1 MRQPY
6 ARSMDPHLVIS
17 GRRDLAGEIYRNLR
31 AAILDGR
38 IAGGER
44 LPATRE
50 LAVRLNVSRTTV
62 ATAYDRLISEGYAT
76 GRVGSGTYV
85 EPNVAT
91 RDGRPALPRRALR
104 PRHVWESV
112 PLPAIFRVDQPEY
125 DFRAG
130 IPDARLFPHD
140 QWRRLVAREFRSSA
154 VGSGVYGE
162 PAGHRGL
169 REAIARHV
177 GVSRGVRATAEEIVV
192 TNGTQQAVDIVA
204 RVLLKPRERVAVEDP
219 GYSPIRLLFEAI
231 GARVTVVPVD
241 DEGLVVDA
249 LPTGTRVVYVS
260 PSHQFPL
267 GVSMSMA
274 RRRALIAWAADHDAA
289 VIEDDYDSEFR
300 YGAKPIEALQTL
312 DKSGRVIYV
321 GSFSKTMLPALRL
334 GFVIVPE
341 SLRIATQSAKFL
353 TDWHTSLPLQAA
365 LATFIDDGLFARHV
379 RRMRT
384 VYQGRYEKVIEILA
398 RKFVDDLAIIPSS
411 VGLHVSAIAR
421 TASVDQIATLVR
433 VASGAGL
440 ECFPLSLF
448 SAGNNPRAGLVLGY
462 GAIDSDQIEPGLN
475 RLKGCFAAMGES
487 GRDWGQDWG
496 QDWGRP

>member
-6 ARSMDPHLVIS
+6 ARSVDPHLVIS
-17 GRRDLAGEIYRNLR
+17 GRRDLPGQIYRNLR

-50 LAVRLNVSRTTV
+50 LALRLDVSRTTV
-62 ATAYDRLISEGYAT
+62 ATAYDRLVSEGYAT

-85 EPNVAT
+85 EANVAT
-91 RDGRPALPRRALR
+91 QDGRPARPGRALR
-104 PRHVWESV
+104 PGQAWESI
-112 PLPAIFRVDQPEY
+112 PLPAVFRVDHPEY

-130 IPDARLFPHD
+130 VPDARLFPHD
-140 QWRRLVAREFRSSA
+140 QWRRLVARQFRSSA

-162 PAGHRGL
+162 PTGHLGL

-177 GVSRGVRATAEEIVV
+177 GVSRGVRAVAEDVIV
-192 TNGTQQAVDIVA
+192 TNGTQQAIDLVA
-204 RVLLKPRERVAVEDP
+204 RVLLKPRDRVAVEDP
-219 GYSPIRLLFEAI
+219 GYSPIRLLFEAL
-231 GARVTVVPVD
+231 GARVTAAPVD
-241 DEGLVVDA
+241 DEGLIVDA
-249 LPTGTRVVYVS
+249 LPARTRLVYVS

-267 GVSMSMA
+267 GMSMSLP
-274 RRRALIAWAADHDAA
+274 RRRALLAWAADHDAA

-321 GSFSKTMLPALRL
+321 GSFSKTMLPTLRL

-341 SLRIATQSAKFL
+341 SLHQATRAAKFL

-384 VYQGRYEKVIEILA
+384 VYQGRYERIIDVLGRTLE
-398 RKFVDDLAIIPSS
+398 DDLAIVPSS
-411 VGLHVSAIAR
+411 VGLHVSALAR
-421 TASVDQIATLVR
+421 SASVDQIATLVR
-433 VASGAGL
+433 VASRAGV

-448 SAGNNPRAGLVLGY
+448 SAGDDPRAGLVLGY
-462 GAIDSDQIEPGLN
+462 GAIDADQIEPGLD
-475 RLKGCFAAMGES
+475 RLKACFAAMG
-487 GRDWGQDWG
+487 R
-496 QDWGRP
+496 

>member
-1 MRQPY
+1 MREPY
-6 ARSMDPHLVIS
+6 ARTVDPHVVIS
-17 GRRDLAGEIYRNLR
+17 GSRDLPGEIYRNLR

-85 EPNVAT
+85 EANVAS
-91 RDGRPALPRRALR
+91 RDGRPAQPRRALR
-104 PRHVWESV
+104 PRRAWESV
-112 PLPAIFRVDQPEY
+112 PLPAVFRVEHPEY

-130 IPDARLFPHD
+130 VPDARLFPYD
-140 QWRRLVAREFRSSA
+140 EWRRLMARQFRSSA

-162 PAGHRGL
+162 PAGHLGL
-169 REAIARHV
+169 REAIARRV
-177 GVSRGVRATAEEIVV
+177 GVSRGVRAVAEDIIV
-192 TNGTQQAVDIVA
+192 TNGTQQAVDIIA
-204 RVLLKPRERVAVEDP
+204 RVLLKPRDRVAVEDP
-219 GYSPIRLLFEAI
+219 GYSPLRLLFEAI
-231 GARVTVVPVD
+231 GARVTAVPVD
-241 DEGLVVDA
+241 DEGLVVNA
-249 LPTGTRVVYVS
+249 LPTQTRLVYVS

-267 GVSMSMA
+267 GMSMSLP

-289 VIEDDYDSEFR
+289 VVEDDYDSDFR
-300 YGAKPIEALQTL
+300 YGARPIEALQTL

-321 GSFSKTMLPALRL
+321 GSFSKTMLPTLRL

-341 SLRIATQSAKFL
+341 SLRLAAQSAKFL

-384 VYQGRYEKVIEILA
+384 AYQGRHEKIVEVLA
-398 RKFVDDLAIIPSS
+398 RDFEDELAVIPSS
-411 VGLHVSAIAR
+411 VGLHVSALAR
-421 TASVDQIATLVR
+421 KASVDQIATLAR
-433 VASGAGL
+433 VASRAGV

-448 SAGNNPRAGLVLGY
+448 SAGDNPRAGLLLGY
-462 GAIDSDQIEPGLN
+462 GAIDTDQIEPGLN
-475 RLKGCFAAMGES
+475 RLKGCFAAMDERGS
-487 GRDWGQDWG
+487 RG
-496 QDWGRP
+496 